1 MQLAE
6 TNAVIGEKIAQL
18 RGKAEMSQAE
28 LASALAEK
36 MGKERIDPTTI
47 TRLERGQRPIT
58 VMELI
63 ALAQVFDVPEES
75 LLPESDAVEKALSY
89 WMRQVEEC
97 GLYLEVLKAR
107 QATSKDE
114 LAQATI
120 LASALAALRNYQQ
133 DGNDTEVAYALS
145 VLGDFADEQGGDSPV
160 GARIDFL
167 SLLRDIG
174 IGGDLIE
181 QAVAAA
187 GSDDETVSY
196 SKVGRFVSLHHPF
209 PYNIPEPEDG
219 DDEPAW

>member
-6 TNAVIGEKIAQL
+6 TNAIIGEKIAQL
-18 RGKAEMSQAE
+18 RGKAELSQAE

-75 LLPESDAVEKALSY
+75 LLPESNAVEKAFSY
-89 WMRQVEEC
+89 WMRQIEE
-97 GLYLEVLKAR
+97 LAQYLDLLKAR
-107 QATSKDE
+107 EETSKEE

-120 LASALAALRNYQQ
+120 LASSLAALQNYQQ
-133 DGNDTEVAYALS
+133 DGNETEVADALS
-145 VLGDFADEQGGDSPV
+145 TLGDFADEQDAEAPK

-167 SLLRDIG
+167 ALLRDIG
-174 IGGDLIE
+174 IHGDLIE
-181 QAVAAA
+181 QALAASTS
-187 GSDDETVSY
+187 GDDGVSFA
-196 SKVGRFVSLHHPF
+196 KVGRYVSLHQPF
-209 PYNIPEPEDG
+209 PYNIPQPEDG
-219 DDEPAW
+219 DDEWTS